1 MAAHLGSAECLFCCH
16 GPLMLLMA
24 SLACRG
30 RVAIVA
36 YCVEYLAKT
45 TWAGC
50 VGTITI
56 ALSFSTLLVCLSG
69 S

>member
-1 MAAHLGSAECLFCCH
+1 
-16 GPLMLLMA
+16 MLLMA